1 MIFENTFENLTK
13 EQIDLL
19 NTYFDGYDYQSSS
32 HTYIANYIW
41 RNTHQISWQIIGD
54 YLCIGALGNLDP
66 EEDPQYFMSFP
77 LTNTGR
83 YEISK
88 LRETLLA
95 AKEIFAGN
103 GQKLELSLVP
113 ESLVPLLVECFPEEG
128 ALFIEHDR
136 DDDDYIYLKEDLV
149 NLAGRKLHTKK
160 NHLNQ
165 FMKNYEFTYE
175 EVTPETVPEVMAAL
189 CGE

>member
-95 AKEIFAGN
+95 A
-103 GQKLELSLVP
+103 
-113 ESLVPLLVECFPEEG
+113 
-128 ALFIEHDR
+128 
-136 DDDDYIYLKEDLV
+136 
-149 NLAGRKLHTKK
+149 
-160 NHLNQ
+160 
-165 FMKNYEFTYE
+165 
-175 EVTPETVPEVMAAL
+175 
-189 CGE
+189 